1 MHKRMFLFGAFGA
14 AALSAS
20 VTTPAAQAET
30 VLRISS
36 WAPPTHF
43 VNSKIWPEWGAMV
56 EKATEG
62 RVKTKIEYKLA
73 SPPKQFGVV
82 RDGIADAAWIFHGYN
97 TRYVATQA
105 VEMPGLGT
113 SGEAAAVAYWQ
124 VHQKYLKKANE
135 HRGVVLIGLHSHGPA
150 VIHTKNPLKSLDD
163 MKGLKIR
170 VPGGV
175 GSLVGRALGVTA
187 VKLPAPKVYES
198 LSSGVAD
205 GVFMPME
212 TQKSFRLKEVVPNVT
227 IMPGGLYYG
236 SFGFILSPRL
246 MAKLSK
252 KDQAAIMSVSGA
264 EFARLNRHWD
274 DADTV
279 GREDGLKSGTKITV
293 ASDAVRDAYYARVK
307 PIEDDW
313 IRKTAKWF
321 DGKAVLAELRA
332 TARAYEAAKK

>member
-1 MHKRMFLFGAFGA
+1 MRHLRIAIVSVGAL
-14 AALSAS
+14 ALSSTVAH
-20 VTTPAAQAET
+20 AET
-30 VLRISS
+30 TLRISS

-43 VNSKIWPEWGAMV
+43 VNSKIWPEWGANV
-56 EKATEG
+56 AKATEG
-62 RVKTKIEYKLA
+62 RVKTKVEYKLA

-124 VHQKYLKKANE
+124 VHEKYLSKANE
-135 HRGVVLIGLHSHGPA
+135 HRGVELIGLHSHGPA
-150 VIHTKNPLKSLDD
+150 VIHTKKPISSLNDLKG
-163 MKGLKIR
+163 MKIR

-187 VKLPAPKVYES
+187 VKLPAPKVYEA

-205 GVFMPME
+205 GIFMPIE

-236 SFGFILSPRL
+236 SFGFIMNPRSLS
-246 MAKLSK
+246 KLSK
-252 KDQAAIMSVSGA
+252 KDQAALKSVSGV
-264 EFARLNRHWD
+264 EFAKLGRHWD
-274 DADTV
+274 EADVV
-279 GREDGLKSGTKITV
+279 GRSDAKKSGTKITV
-293 ASDAVRDAYYARVK
+293 ASDAIKNDYYTRMKSVEEAWVK
-307 PIEDDW
+307 
-313 IRKTAKWF
+313 KVSKWF
-321 DGKAVLAELRA
+321 DGKAALAELRQKA
-332 TARAYEAAKK
+332 KAYDASKK

>member
-1 MHKRMFLFGAFGA
+1 MQNIKLLAGAIGVC
-14 AALSAS
+14 ALSVS
-20 VTTPAAQAET
+20 TVQAET

-43 VNSKIWPEWGAMV
+43 VNSKIWPQWGAMV

-135 HRGVVLIGLHSHGPA
+135 HRGVILAGLHSHGPA
-150 VIHTKNPLKSLDD
+150 VIHTKRPLKSLGDL
-163 MKGLKIR
+163 KGLKIR

-236 SFGFILSPRL
+236 SFGFILNPRM
-246 MAKLSK
+246 MAKLAK
-252 KDQAAIMSVSGA
+252 KDQDAIMAVSGP
-264 EFARLNRHWD
+264 EFAKLGRHWD
-274 DADTV
+274 LADKL
-279 GREDGLKSGTKITV
+279 GREDAIKSGTKISI
-293 ASDAVRDAYYARVK
+293 ASDAVKADYYARMK
-307 PIEDDW
+307 PVEVAW
-313 IRKTAKWF
+313 IKKVSKWF
-321 DGKAVLAELRA
+321 DGKAALAELRA
-332 TARAYEAAKK
+332 AARAYEASKK

>member
-175 GSLVGRALGVTA
+175 GSLVGQALGVTA

>member
-1 MHKRMFLFGAFGA
+1 MRKMTFLMSAIGIC
-14 AALSAS
+14 ALSAP
-20 VTTPAAQAET
+20 TAQAET

-43 VNSKIWPEWGAMV
+43 VNSRIWPEWGAMV

-124 VHQKYLKKANE
+124 VHQKYLQKADE

-150 VIHTKNPLKSLDD
+150 VIHTKKPLKSLADL
-163 MKGLKIR
+163 KGLKIR
-170 VPGGV
+170 VAGGV

-236 SFGFILSPRL
+236 SFGFILNPRL

-264 EFARLNRHWD
+264 EFAKLGRHWD
-274 DADTV
+274 IADQV
-279 GREDGLKSGTKITV
+279 GREDAIKSGTTITV
-293 ASDAVRDAYYARVK
+293 ASEAIKADYYARMKPVEDAWVK
-307 PIEDDW
+307 
-313 IRKTAKWF
+313 KTAKWF
-321 DGKAVLAELRA
+321 DGKAVLAELRE
-332 TARAYEAAKK
+332 TARAYEKSKK

>member
-1 MHKRMFLFGAFGA
+1 MTLRKITFLMSAIGVC
-14 AALSAS
+14 ALSAP
-20 VTTPAAQAET
+20 VAQAET

-150 VIHTKNPLKSLDD
+150 VIHTKKPLKSLADL
-163 MKGLKIR
+163 KGLKIR
-170 VPGGV
+170 VPAGV

-187 VKLPAPKVYES
+187 VKLPAPKVYEA
-198 LSSGVAD
+198 LSSGVTD

-236 SFGFILSPRL
+236 SFGFILNPRL

-264 EFARLNRHWD
+264 EFAKLGRHWD
-274 DADTV
+274 RADDI
-279 GREDGLKSGTKITV
+279 GREDAIKSGTKITV
-293 ASDAVRDAYYARVK
+293 ASDAIKADYYARMK
-307 PIEDDW
+307 PIEDAW
-313 IRKTAKWF
+313 VKQTAKWF

-332 TARAYEAAKK
+332 TARAYEKSKK

>member
-1 MHKRMFLFGAFGA
+1 MKNLTILAGALGVC
-14 AALSAS
+14 ALSVSA
-20 VTTPAAQAET
+20 VQAET

-62 RVKTKIEYKLA
+62 RVKSKIEYKLA

-124 VHQKYLKKANE
+124 VHEKYLKKANE
-135 HRGVVLIGLHSHGPA
+135 HRGVVLVGLHSHGPA
-150 VIHTKNPLKSLDD
+150 VIHTKKPITSLADL
-163 MKGLKIR
+163 KGLKIR

-205 GVFMPME
+205 GVFMPIE
-212 TQKSFRLKEVVPNVT
+212 VQKSFRLKEVVQNVT

-236 SFGFILSPRL
+236 SFGFILNPRML
-246 MAKLSK
+246 SKLSK

-264 EFARLNRHWD
+264 EFAKLGRHWD
-274 DADTV
+274 TADTI
-279 GREDGLKSGTKITV
+279 GREDAMKSGTKIAV
-293 ASDAVRDAYYARVK
+293 ASDAIKADYYARMKPVEDAWVK
-307 PIEDDW
+307 
-313 IRKTAKWF
+313 KVSKWF
-321 DGKAVLAELRA
+321 DGKAALAELRA
-332 TARAYEAAKK
+332 AARAYEATKK